1 MFVLSEKSVANERM
15 FSKMSYV
22 IRVGSDYIAEGK
34 SYTVQGES
42 FVPFTGRFEDAK
54 KYKTYKMAERASKR
68 SGENMRGEI
77 SIIEVE

>member
-1 MFVLSEKSVANERM
+1 MSEKSIANERM
-15 FSKMSYV
+15 VYKMSYIV
-22 IRVGSDYIAEGK
+22 RVGSDYIAEGK

-68 SGENMRGEI
+68 SGENMWGEI